1 MIWST
6 TARTKRPQKRAR
18 ELPGVSNLRPASGL
32 LFFIYAVSS
41 FRPHLPRSA
50 LILRRLIASG
60 PGIMNPLLRRTALF
74 MIIAAAI
81 AWPRGARAATRNV
94 VAFSGFAP
102 GTIVVKTSERRL
114 YFVIDGD
121 RALRFPVGVGRAGMS
136 WTGSARVEG
145 KFVRPAWSPP
155 DMIRR
160 ENPNLPEVIP
170 GGAANNPMGDA
181 ALTLRGG
188 EYAIH
193 GTNRPS
199 SIGGFVS
206 HGCIRMYNS
215 DIRELYRLVSIGTPV
230 VVEQ

>member
-1 MIWST
+1 
-6 TARTKRPQKRAR
+6 
-18 ELPGVSNLRPASGL
+18 
-32 LFFIYAVSS
+32 
-41 FRPHLPRSA
+41 
-50 LILRRLIASG
+50 
-60 PGIMNPLLRRTALF
+60 
-74 MIIAAAI
+74 
-81 AWPRGARAATRNV
+81 
-94 VAFSGFAP
+94 
-102 GTIVVKTSERRL
+102 VVKTGERRL
-114 YFVIDGD
+114 YFVIDSS
-121 RALRFPVGVGRAGMS
+121 RALRFPVGVGRAGMTWS
-136 WTGSARVEG
+136 GSARVEG
-145 KFVRPAWSPP
+145 KFIRPAWSPP

-199 SIGGFVS
+199 SVGGFVS

>member
-1 MIWST
+1 MI
-6 TARTKRPQKRAR
+6 P
-18 ELPGVSNLRPASGL
+18 VLRCIAL
-32 LFFIYAVSS
+32 VL
-41 FRPHLPRSA
+41 SA
-50 LILRRLIASG
+50 
-60 PGIMNPLLRRTALF
+60 AL
-74 MIIAAAI
+74 AI
-81 AWPRGARAATRNV
+81 ALPDISHAATRDV

-102 GTIVVKTSERRL
+102 GTIVVKTGERRL
-114 YFVIDGD
+114 YFVIDGY
-121 RALRFPVGVGRAGMS
+121 RALRFPVGVGRAGMT

-145 KFVRPAWSPP
+145 KFIRPAWSPP
-155 DMIRR
+155 DMIRQ
-160 ENPNLPEVIP
+160 ENPGLPEVIP

-206 HGCIRMYNS
+206 HGCIRMFNS
-215 DIRELYRLVSIGTPV
+215 DIRALYRLVNVGTPV